1 MLYRREVR
9 AVTTM
14 PAGPVIEIPAATLS
28 QVEAPAGYRGV
39 WEECSACHRDF
50 LVSTPQGAQ
59 GTGLAID
66 VPCPHCRSSRSEV
79 AVLVSDKPVFVQA
92 TQRSWVGWQA
102 RGVRRAVREAR
113 TNLRIGTY
121 KTVWRAKALVGLAKS
136 ADSKSEQ
143 SPK

>member
-9 AVTTM
+9 PLTAL
-14 PAGPVIEIPAATLS
+14 PAGPVIEVPAATPTR
-28 QVEAPAGYRGV
+28 VKAPAGYRGA

-50 LVSTPQGAQ
+50 LVSTPQGTH

-79 AVLVSDKPVFVQA
+79 EVLVSESPVYVQA
-92 TQRSWVGWQA
+92 TRRPWISWQA
-102 RGVRRAVREAR
+102 RGVRRAFREVR
-113 TNLRIGTY
+113 TDVRIGAY
-121 KTVWRAKALVGLAKS
+121 KAIWRAKALVGLSKS
-136 ADSKSEQ
+136 AGPKSER